1 MQVMVFSWIAQALSS
16 PLFGKLLTMF
26 APIRRADGDERAR
39 HCRPGWERCWQGT
52 RSYPCGSRLDWM
64 GTASQLRSV
73 SITGHVGS
81 EPNQELASSSD
92 IEGAWHK
99 HRCQLAVWNC
109 RAEGNGPY
117 RRKSSARCFQ
127 EGHGGALFLA
137 ALERLDQEILYLN
150 SADYHAYAMK
160 QIAEEKRVVE
170 ELG

>member
-1 MQVMVFSWIAQALSS
+1 
-16 PLFGKLLTMF
+16 
-26 APIRRADGDERAR
+26 
-39 HCRPGWERCWQGT
+39 
-52 RSYPCGSRLDWM
+52 M
-64 GTASQLRSV
+64 GTAGQLRSV

-81 EPNQELASSSD
+81 EPNQELANSSD
-92 IEGAWHK
+92 IKGAWHK
-99 HRCQLAVWNC
+99 HSCQLAVWNC

-117 RRKSSARCFQ
+117 RRKGSARCFQ

-170 ELG
+170 ELGLKEE